1 MFDFIPEEAVW
12 AILII
17 VIIYLLKV
25 ILSPAKDYVPTKVVQ
40 KPVYEKRDYSL
51 EEIKDFKGIDETK
64 PIFIAIKGKIYDVT
78 AKKSTYGPGGSY
90 HLFAGNDATV
100 CLAKSSFE
108 ESDINKPW
116 TNQSL
121 EDLTADQKDSLKN
134 WIDFFS
140 ERYDL
145 VGNVKE

>member
-12 AILII
+12 AILIV

-25 ILSPAKDYVPTKVVQ
+25 ILSPKEPIPTKVVQ

-51 EEIKDFKGIDETK
+51 KEIKDFKGIDETK

-78 AKKSTYGPGGSY
+78 GKKSTYGPGGSY

-108 ESDINKPW
+108 EVDLNQPW
-116 TNQSL
+116 TTQSL
-121 EDLTADQKDSLKN
+121 EELTPDQKDSLKN

-140 ERYDL
+140 ERYSL
-145 VGNVKE
+145 VGNVIPE